1 MNKIYQKSFSGEK
14 NAGFTLIEL
23 LVVVLIIGI
32 LASVALPQYTKVV
45 WKSRAA
51 ELRTVTRSLATAQ
64 EVFFL
69 ANSAYPRSFDEM
81 DIDIPL
87 ENKGRN
93 SQCGLTT
100 QDSRGN
106 NKYEL
111 IVNNHFGTP
120 HYLSSSMFLD
130 GPYKCGGFVFVHPQT
145 ASTFLEADR
154 MYCWERAGS
163 EFKQAAG
170 SFCEKV
176 MGGQLVGSQWGY
188 RLYELP

>member
-1 MNKIYQKSFSGEK
+1 MK
-14 NAGFTLIEL
+14 GFTLIEL

-32 LASVALPQYTKVV
+32 LASVALPQYTKAV

-51 ELRTVTRSLATAQ
+51 ELRSVTRTLATAQ
-64 EVFFL
+64 EAFFL
-69 ANSAYPRSFDEM
+69 ANSTYPRSFDEL

-106 NKYEL
+106 ERYEL
-111 IVNNHFGTP
+111 IVNNHFSAP

-130 GPYKCGGFVFVHPQT
+130 GPYKCGGFTFVHPQT
-145 ASTFLEADR
+145 ASAFLEADR
-154 MYCWERAGS
+154 MYCWEWTGS
-163 EFKQAAG
+163 GFKQSAG

-176 MGGQLVGSQWGY
+176 MGGRLAGSQWSY